1 MCVFCHVYLTERGF
15 GMDGSELQGVATG
28 RSGYDCIR
36 TAGEMTWALRDI
48 PGVEDLLAYEAR
60 VNQVMAANPF
70 YIQPEE
76 FLRQQDN

>member
-1 MCVFCHVYLTERGF
+1 
-15 GMDGSELQGVATG
+15 
-28 RSGYDCIR
+28 
-36 TAGEMTWALRDI
+36 MTS